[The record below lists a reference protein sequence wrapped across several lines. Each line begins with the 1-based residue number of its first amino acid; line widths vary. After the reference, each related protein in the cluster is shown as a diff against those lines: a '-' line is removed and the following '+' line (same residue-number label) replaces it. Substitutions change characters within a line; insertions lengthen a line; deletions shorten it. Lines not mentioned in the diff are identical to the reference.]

1 MLWGT
6 HSIGPNREKDQ
17 IAHVLF
23 NMRVGVGGSTWDARW
38 IKAEKKKEEEDKVR
52 NNKVH
57 ILPFTKLLHR
67 KFALLRS
74 GKKVYKFNCSLSNDE
89 LLMRQSQNW
98 VFLVIKMLRKHCFMK
113 CQCVS
118 KKSLWLWNE
127 TLENEFVLG
136 C

>member
-1 MLWGT
+1 MR
-6 HSIGPNREKDQ
+6 HSFNRTKQRERPNSSCIIQHAGRGRGIHLGCKMDKSWEK
-17 IAHVLF
+17 
-23 NMRVGVGGSTWDARW
+23 
-38 IKAEKKKEEEDKVR
+38 EKEEEDKVR
-52 NNKVH
+52 NNKAH
-57 ILPFTKLLHR
+57 ILPFTKLWHR